1 MCDFIVRIFGIKYV
15 VGGRRFVI
23 DGLYLCRCNQ
33 DLKDT
38 ALVLF
43 VTEIIF
49 IFFLSVIGN
58 RC

>member
-49 IFFLSVIGN
+49 TFFFV
-58 RC
+58 CDW